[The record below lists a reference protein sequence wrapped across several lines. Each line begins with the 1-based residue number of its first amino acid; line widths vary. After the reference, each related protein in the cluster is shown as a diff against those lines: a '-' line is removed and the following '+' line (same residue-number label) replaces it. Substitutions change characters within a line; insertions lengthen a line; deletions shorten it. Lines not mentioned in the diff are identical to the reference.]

1 MEKTAHKKGELKVD
15 MLAYMMGNVR
25 VPSLEVI
32 LVVLM
37 VASMELLMVLKK
49 ETIAVGELVEMKDLK

>member
-1 MEKTAHKKGELKVD
+1 
-15 MLAYMMGNVR
+15 MMDNMR

-37 VASMELLMVLKK
+37 VALMELLMVLKR